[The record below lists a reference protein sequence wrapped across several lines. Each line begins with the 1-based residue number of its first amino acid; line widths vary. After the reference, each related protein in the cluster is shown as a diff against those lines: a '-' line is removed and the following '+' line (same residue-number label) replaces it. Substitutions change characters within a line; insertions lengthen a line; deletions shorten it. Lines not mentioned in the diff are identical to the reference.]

1 MVLYPNK
8 LPESE
13 RVCSGI
19 CRRKEVISLIE
30 SSKLKAIF
38 SVNAELLALY
48 WKIGN
53 DILIKQREQGWGTK
67 VIRQLSKGLAKR
79 F

>member
-1 MVLYPNK
+1 MADKQNVLPDNYDNW
-8 LPESE
+8 
-13 RVCSGI
+13 
-19 CRRKEVISLIE
+19 RKEVISLIE
-30 SSKLKAIF
+30 SSKLKAI

>member
-1 MVLYPNK
+1 MADKQNVLPDNYDNW
-8 LPESE
+8 
-13 RVCSGI
+13 
-19 CRRKEVISLIE
+19 RKELISLIE

-38 SVNAELLALY
+38 RVNAELLALY

>member
-1 MVLYPNK
+1 MADKQNVLPDNYDNW
-8 LPESE
+8 
-13 RVCSGI
+13 
-19 CRRKEVISLIE
+19 RKEVISLIE

-48 WKIGN
+48 WKI
-53 DILIKQREQGWGTK
+53 LIKQREQGWGTK

>member
-1 MVLYPNK
+1 MADKQNVLPDNYDNW
-8 LPESE
+8 
-13 RVCSGI
+13 
-19 CRRKEVISLIE
+19 RKEVISLIE

-38 SVNAELLALY
+38 SVNPELLALY

>member
-1 MVLYPNK
+1 MADKQNVLPDNYDNW
-8 LPESE
+8 
-13 RVCSGI
+13 
-19 CRRKEVISLIE
+19 RKEVISLIE

-53 DILIKQREQGWGTK
+53 DILIKQREQVGGQK
-67 VIRQLSKGLAKR
+67 SLDSCQKA
-79 F
+79 

>member
-1 MVLYPNK
+1 MADKQNVLPDNYDNW
-8 LPESE
+8 
-13 RVCSGI
+13 
-19 CRRKEVISLIE
+19 RKEVISLIE

-38 SVNAELLALY
+38 SANAELLALY

>member
-1 MVLYPNK
+1 MADKQNVLPDNYDNW
-8 LPESE
+8 
-13 RVCSGI
+13 
-19 CRRKEVISLIE
+19 RKEVISLIE

-53 DILIKQREQGWGTK
+53 DILIKQENK
-67 VIRQLSKGLAKR
+67 VGGQKSLDSCQKA
-79 F
+79 

>member
-1 MVLYPNK
+1 MADKQNVLPDNYDNW
-8 LPESE
+8 
-13 RVCSGI
+13 
-19 CRRKEVISLIE
+19 RKEVISLIE

-48 WKIGN
+48 WKIAM
-53 DILIKQREQGWGTK
+53 I
-67 VIRQLSKGLAKR
+67 

>member
-1 MVLYPNK
+1 MADKQNVLPDNYDNW
-8 LPESE
+8 
-13 RVCSGI
+13 
-19 CRRKEVISLIE
+19 RKEVISALE

>member
-1 MVLYPNK
+1 MADKQNVLPDNYDNW
-8 LPESE
+8 
-13 RVCSGI
+13 
-19 CRRKEVISLIE
+19 RKEVISLIE

-53 DILIKQREQGWGTK
+53 DILINSSFASSPMPSFSLR
-67 VIRQLSKGLAKR
+67 INL
-79 F
+79 

>member
-1 MVLYPNK
+1 MADKQNVLPDNYDNW
-8 LPESE
+8 
-13 RVCSGI
+13 
-19 CRRKEVISLIE
+19 RKEVISLIE
-30 SSKLKAIF
+30 SSKLKDIF